1 MQELPTPPQPGPI
14 TRPGP
19 DGQKILA
26 GFCWLEPDRRRF
38 VKTTLGF
45 GGKFFAFIGVS
56 VIAVLVAIV
65 AAIAGAWVVSVGAVV
80 VVVVALRLMS
90 RAVRNLWEPQEYYW
104 EPAAVV
110 FREGGRLDIWAPG
123 YIRDPKS
130 KTRPTEWETTNW
142 PWTDIVAFSVKHVP
156 TQGGGHFRFDPFQS
170 APLMGRMVMD
180 SGKSPS
186 FMAHRVELGTEDG
199 ELFNVAHM
207 VDQPTAHR
215 VAVNLNKALVQSRDA
230 ESY

>member
-45 GGKFFAFIGVS
+45 GAKFAVMVGLSILAAVVALFAFIGG
-56 VIAVLVAIV
+56 AWLVA
-65 AAIAGAWVVSVGAVV
+65 VGAVV
-80 VVVVALRLMS
+80 VIAVAVTLLS
-90 RAVRNLWEPQEYYW
+90 RAVRNLWEPQEHYW
-104 EPAAVV
+104 EPAAVA
-110 FREGGRLDIWAPG
+110 FHEDGRLDVWAPG

-130 KTRPTEWETTNW
+130 KSRPTEWETTNW
-142 PWTDIVAFSVKHVP
+142 PWTDIIAFSVKHVP

-170 APLMGRMVMD
+170 APMMGRIVMD

-186 FMAHRVELGTEDG
+186 FMAYRVELGTEDG
-199 ELFNVAHM
+199 ELFNIAHM
-207 VDQPTAHR
+207 VDEPTAHR
-215 VAVNLNKALVQSRDA
+215 VAVNLNKALAQSRA
-230 ESY
+230 AASY